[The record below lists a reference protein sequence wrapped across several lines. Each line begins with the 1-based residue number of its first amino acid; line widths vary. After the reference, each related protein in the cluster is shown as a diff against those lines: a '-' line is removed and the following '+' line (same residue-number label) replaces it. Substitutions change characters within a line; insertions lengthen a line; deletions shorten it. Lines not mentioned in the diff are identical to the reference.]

1 MNVSC
6 WEFKLATRSSR
17 LALVQAEEAAR
28 AVRRLLPA
36 ARFALLPCSTPG
48 DRDKTTDLRESEA
61 DFFTRDLHAAVLSGS
76 ADCAA
81 HSAKDL
87 EDDMPSGVDW
97 FWLPDPADPRDV
109 LVLRPG
115 EAPEGVRNM
124 GIVGVSSRRREEYCR
139 RTYPGLQPQGIR
151 GTIDERLAQLDAGK
165 YDMLIMAAAALQ
177 RLGLH
182 DRISRWIPL
191 EELTPPAGQGF
202 LALTFRSGDPRFLR
216 LRSLFV
222 KPVVFAGAGCG
233 SADVCT
239 LAAWEELA
247 RCDVCLHDSL
257 LDPSLLGRLPPAVQR
272 VDVGKRCGE
281 HTVPQAEINALLTAS
296 ARRGQR
302 VLRLKGGDPGIF
314 GRLAEEIEA
323 LDALHLPYRVIPGVS
338 SLSMATTG
346 TGMLL
351 TRRGVSHGFTVMTP
365 RRQGGGCGAVGAN
378 ARAALP
384 MVFCMGAGVPNEIVK
399 QLTTDGLPGTTPAAV
414 VFDAGSADETVIRGS
429 LADIAEK
436 VTAARLTPPTSHLTP
451 DSRPGVILVGSP
463 AAGGYHPEWG
473 AMMGRRVLLPCSDAL
488 QKEAAAAVR
497 AFGGIPVSLPLMRM
511 VPNRGCVSV
520 LKMMREFDWLVVT
533 SPSSVTVL
541 MKLLPDAHL
550 DARALPRI
558 LVAGPGTAEAFKRHG
573 VVPDVTPS
581 RDFGA
586 EGLVEAAKQTIPTGA
601 ALLRVR
607 SQLAG
612 PALTE
617 ALTHAG
623 FRVRDCVL
631 YTNEALRPERV
642 PVFDAVFFAS
652 ASAVEAFRAIRPP
665 ESLAGK
671 AVVAMGRPTL
681 AALEKSGIRAVRAS
695 PDATAAAAIETLAVT
710 MVQEEMEK
718 LP

>member
-1 MNVSC
+1 
-6 WEFKLATRSSR
+6 
-17 LALVQAEEAAR
+17 
-28 AVRRLLPA
+28 
-36 ARFALLPCSTPG
+36 
-48 DRDKTTDLRESEA
+48 
-61 DFFTRDLHAAVLSGS
+61 
-76 ADCAA
+76 
-81 HSAKDL
+81 
-87 EDDMPSGVDW
+87 
-97 FWLPDPADPRDV
+97 
-109 LVLRPG
+109 
-115 EAPEGVRNM
+115 
-124 GIVGVSSRRREEYCR
+124 
-139 RTYPGLQPQGIR
+139 
-151 GTIDERLAQLDAGK
+151 
-165 YDMLIMAAAALQ
+165 
-177 RLGLH
+177 
-182 DRISRWIPL
+182 
-191 EELTPPAGQGF
+191 
-202 LALTFRSGDPRFLR
+202 
-216 LRSLFV
+216 
-222 KPVVFAGAGCG
+222 
-233 SADVCT
+233 
-239 LAAWEELA
+239 
-247 RCDVCLHDSL
+247 
-257 LDPSLLGRLPPAVQR
+257 
-272 VDVGKRCGE
+272 
-281 HTVPQAEINALLTAS
+281 
-296 ARRGQR
+296 
-302 VLRLKGGDPGIF
+302 
-314 GRLAEEIEA
+314 
-323 LDALHLPYRVIPGVS
+323 
-338 SLSMATTG
+338 
-346 TGMLL
+346 
-351 TRRGVSHGFTVMTP
+351 
-365 RRQGGGCGAVGAN
+365 
-378 ARAALP
+378 
-384 MVFCMGAGVPNEIVK
+384 
-399 QLTTDGLPGTTPAAV
+399 
-414 VFDAGSADETVIRGS
+414 
-429 LADIAEK
+429 
-436 VTAARLTPPTSHLTP
+436 
-451 DSRPGVILVGSP
+451 
-463 AAGGYHPEWG
+463 
-473 AMMGRRVLLPCSDAL
+473 L